1 MSNTKYKNMKKELH
15 LTKRFL
21 QKIGI
26 RFIRMMNID
35 RVKGMTEAEREAGG
49 ILRKLMS
56 DDENELLT
64 SPTTGKY
71 YVKCNKKSMLLV
83 LGDGELSIIN
93 HVYGYNVH
101 LAPRVEQLF
110 REQFLDEIEKRR
122 ESMESEFR
130 NSVKHSLKEIYK
142 NLENEK

>member
-1 MSNTKYKNMKKELH
+1 MRKELH
-15 LTKRFL
+15 LTKRFF

-49 ILRKLMS
+49 ILRKLMA
-56 DDENELLT
+56 DEETELLT

-71 YVKCNKKSMLLV
+71 YIKCNRRSMLLV

-101 LAPRVEQLF
+101 LAQRVENLF
-110 REQFLDEIEKRR
+110 RDQFLDEIENRR

>member
-1 MSNTKYKNMKKELH
+1 MSKELH
-15 LTKRFL
+15 LVKRFF

-26 RFIRMMNID
+26 RMSRLMDVNKA
-35 RVKGMTEAEREAGG
+35 KGISEPEREAGS
-49 ILRKLMS
+49 ILRKLIA
-56 DDENELLT
+56 DQETDLLT

-71 YVKCNKKSMLLV
+71 YVKCEKRSMLLV

-101 LAPRVEQLF
+101 LSQRVEQMF
-110 REQFLDEIEKRR
+110 RDQFLDEVEKRR
-122 ESMESEFR
+122 DNMENEFR
-130 NSVKHSLKEIYK
+130 TSVKHSLKEIYK

>member
-1 MSNTKYKNMKKELH
+1 MNRKLH
-15 LTKRFL
+15 LARRFF

-26 RFIRMMNID
+26 RISRTMN
-35 RVKGMTEAEREAGG
+35 VNKAKGMTEAEREAGG
-49 ILRKLMS
+49 IFRKLIS
-56 DDENELLT
+56 DQETDLLT

-71 YVKCNKKSMLLV
+71 YIKCEKRSMLLV

-101 LAPRVEQLF
+101 LSQRVEQLF
-110 REQFLDEIEKRR
+110 RDQFLDEVERR
-122 ESMESEFR
+122 RDNMESEFR
-130 NSVKHSLKEIYK
+130 TSVRHSLKEIYK

>member
-1 MSNTKYKNMKKELH
+1 MRKQLH
-15 LTKRFL
+15 LTKRFF

-49 ILRKLMS
+49 ILRKLMV
-56 DDENELLT
+56 DEQTDLLT

-71 YVKCNKKSMLLV
+71 YVKCNKRSMLLV

-101 LAPRVEQLF
+101 LSQRVEHLF

-142 NLENEK
+142 NLENEKQS